1 MKTTLEYIDRAI
13 QAKFIK
19 KLVPNKV
26 LVLLGARRT
35 GKTIFLKQIRQKLTE
50 PYLIL
55 NGEDMDTLDLLNK
68 RSVKNY
74 QDLIGNNKILIIDEA
89 QKIPEIGAKLK
100 LMVDEIKGIKIIATG
115 SSTFDLTNKLGEPL
129 TGRQFLFHL
138 FPMAQMELAQTET
151 AVQTHAAL
159 EDRLIYGSYPELLHK
174 KRKEDKREYLKEI
187 INSNLLKDLLTFE
200 GIHNS
205 AKLLDLLRLI
215 SFQIGN
221 EVSYQELGNQ
231 LGISKNTVERYLDLL
246 SKVFIIFKVQGFS
259 RNLRKE
265 ITKNSK
271 WYFYDNGIRN
281 ALIANYNSLILR
293 NDTGALWENYL
304 ISERIKFQ
312 NYSGMIVNNYFW
324 RTYQQQEIDWIEERG
339 GRLYAH
345 EIKWNAK
352 KKILPPKTW
361 KEAYPKSKFMLVNP
375 NNYLDWIR
383 G

>member
-1 MKTTLEYIDRAI
+1 MKTTTGYIERII

-19 KLVPNKV
+19 KLIPNKV

-35 GKTIFLKQIRQKLTE
+35 GKTIFLKQVIQKLTE

-55 NGEDMDTLDLLNK
+55 NGEDTDTLDLLNK

-74 QDLIGNNKILIIDEA
+74 KDLIGNNKILIIDEA
-89 QKIPEIGAKLK
+89 QKIPEIGVKLK

-138 FPMAQMELAQTET
+138 FPIAQMELAQAET
-151 AVQTHAAL
+151 LVQTHASL
-159 EDRLIYGSYPELLHK
+159 EDRLVYGSYPELLHK
-174 KRKEDKREYLKEI
+174 TRKEDKREYLKEI
-187 INSNLLKDLLTFE
+187 INSNLLKDLLMFE

-205 AKLLDLLRLI
+205 GKLLDLLRLI
-215 SFQIGN
+215 AFQIGN

-231 LGISKNTVERYLDLL
+231 LGVSKNTVERYLDLL
-246 SKVFIIFKVQGFS
+246 SKVFIIFRVQGFS

-312 NYSGMIVNNYFW
+312 SYSGLAVNNYFW
-324 RTYQQQEIDWIEERG
+324 RTYQQQEIDWIEDRG
-339 GRLYAH
+339 GKLFAH
-345 EIKWNAK
+345 ELKWNKAK
-352 KKILPPKTW
+352 KAVPPKTW
-361 KEAYPKSKFMLVNP
+361 KEAYPKSKFMLINP
-375 NNYLDWIR
+375 DNYLDWI
-383 G
+383 GG